1 METYADSLMD
11 YTIQD
16 LKARFDLLKKLIP
29 NISTPIQAKKEDLIR
44 SLVSWVF
51 AKENLKVLY
60 SKVTKVE
67 QSALQETVHNFSGM
81 FDSCRI
87 QAKYGSCPTLEVSC
101 WSRDKETQSPL
112 AVLFNKGRSLTK
124 YLLIVLKEIIPLPQK
139 TKIESHE
146 QVPTKFVVPRR
157 FRDGAE
163 ELDLII
169 HETEQAALADVVSM
183 FRLCE
188 QSLVKVGPV
197 TGNVGSASAIKIR
210 ELLHAGDF
218 YTADVEA
225 KSEYDV
231 QMGELGI
238 RSFAWPHILIGGK
251 LAKIENGKLILSRHG
266 IKALQ
271 LPPQEVIR
279 LLLAAWLEND
289 LFHEFSRIDMIAGQK
304 AKRNPLYPAPT
315 GRQALAKGLAQMPTG
330 KWIAISDF
338 FKFLIAT
345 GQGFD
350 MIKDAWTLYIC
361 DREHGSFGYNHV
373 TWDHLNGRFA
383 RAFLLEYAATLGL
396 IDVCLTVPWES
407 VTDHH
412 DLWGADDFGA
422 LSRYDGLKY
431 FRLTPLGEWILGIKN
446 SYEITNPKSKT
457 RFKLLPNLELALT
470 TQTIAPSDKLIVDR
484 FCDQT
489 SDNLWTLS
497 KIKIINLLEQGMLLQ
512 EIENQLV
519 ALSVDQNL
527 PPIFHTF
534 FDDLKKKS
542 DQLSKRGSYILIEC
556 QDAHLALLLANDREL
571 KKFTFLVPERQLI
584 VLNEREEHFRRH
596 VKKLGYFLPSKTSI
610 GN

>member
-16 LKARFDLLKKLIP
+16 LKTRFELLKKLMP
-29 NISTPIQAKKEDLIR
+29 NVPVPKQAKKEDLIR
-44 SLVSWVF
+44 SLGSWVF
-51 AKENLKVLY
+51 AKENLKALY
-60 SKVTKVE
+60 SKVTKLE
-67 QSALQETVHNFSGM
+67 QAALQETVHNFSGV
-81 FDSCRI
+81 FDSFRI
-87 QAKYGSCPTLEVSC
+87 QAKYGSCPRLEVSY
-101 WSRDKETQSPL
+101 WSREKETQSPL
-112 AVLFNKGRSLTK
+112 GVLFNKNRSLAK
-124 YLLIVLKEIIPLPQK
+124 DLLLILKEIIPLPQK

-157 FRDGAE
+157 FRDGSE
-163 ELDLII
+163 ELSLIV

-188 QSLVKVGPV
+188 QSAVKVGPA

-218 YTADVEA
+218 YAADIEA
-225 KSEYDV
+225 KNEYDV

-238 RSFAWPHILIGGK
+238 RSFAWPHLLIGGK
-251 LAKIENGKLILSRHG
+251 LAKIENGKLILSRQG
-266 IKALQ
+266 TKALQ
-271 LPPQEVIR
+271 LPSQEVIR
-279 LLLAAWLEND
+279 LLWAAWLEND

-304 AKRNPLYPAPT
+304 AKRNPLYPASV
-315 GRQALAKGLAQMPTG
+315 GRLALAKGLAQMPTG
-330 KWIAISDF
+330 KWIAIQDF
-338 FKFLIAT
+338 LKFLIAA

-350 MIKDAWTLYIC
+350 VIKDPWTLYIC

-412 DLWGADDFGA
+412 DLWGADDFSA

-431 FRLTPLGEWILGIKN
+431 FRLTTLGEWILGTRD
-446 SYEITNPKSKT
+446 SYEIKKSINKT
-457 RFKLLPNLELALT
+457 QFKLLPNLELALT
-470 TQTIAPSDKLIVDR
+470 TQAIAPSDKLIINR
-484 FCDQT
+484 LCDQT

-497 KIKIINLLEQGMLLQ
+497 KTKILNLLEQGISL
-512 EIENQLV
+512 EDIENQLMT
-519 ALSVDQNL
+519 LSADQNI
-527 PPIFHTF
+527 PPIFRTF
-534 FDDLKKKS
+534 FDDLKKKNG
-542 DQLSKRGSYILIEC
+542 QLSKRGSYVLIEC
-556 QDAHLALLLANDREL
+556 QDVHLALLLANDREL

-596 VKKLGYFLPSKTSI
+596 VKKLGYFLPSIISI
-610 GN
+610 GG